1 MGRNGRGRFNRY
13 FSAATAALLY
23 ALLYVGISIA
33 GDLPAALKL
42 AIGKHPTVTAKLEE
56 LKSLGFDINSAEA
69 GRYPSLSV
77 QGQAMSDDQTQV
89 IARLQQPL
97 WAGGR
102 IDGGINLA
110 EMKLRSAQASLLQI
124 RRQLMEDT
132 SAVYAEL
139 LGAMQKL
146 RTAELNVKEHE
157 KLLALISR
165 RQVGSFASEADVR
178 LARSRLTQAQAQ
190 QEQLRGV
197 VEKAQSDLQALTQE
211 PLTGVSDVED
221 GMLQLSDPVIIMKEA
236 ETNSPT
242 VQQRMIDVE
251 VSRIQADLRG
261 ADMMPTLSAVLERDI
276 YLANKNGSVPQ
287 DTRVG
292 LAVSGTVEGV
302 GLAGFGRLKSA
313 AALIEAAK
321 KGVETAKNEL
331 RRRTAGLISDRK
343 MYGRV
348 MESNNLL
355 VVATQETLDSFMR
368 QYDAGRKSWV
378 DVLNAQK
385 ELADARQALEQT
397 KSSQMEYSLRLGVV
411 TGRLDKYAGLLP

>member
-1 MGRNGRGRFNRY
+1 M
-13 FSAATAALLY
+13 
-23 ALLYVGISIA
+23 
-33 GDLPAALKL
+33 
-42 AIGKHPTVTAKLEE
+42 TAKLEE

-77 QGQAMSDDQTQV
+77 QGQTMSDDQTQL

-110 EMKLRSAQASLLQI
+110 EIKLRAAQASLLQI

-132 SAVYAEL
+132 SAIYAEL
-139 LGAMQKL
+139 LGAVQKL

-165 RQVGSFASEADVR
+165 RQIGSFASEADVR

-197 VEKAQSDLQALTQE
+197 LEKAQSDLQALTQDS
-211 PLTGVSDVED
+211 LTGFSDVEE
-221 GMLQLSDPVIIMKEA
+221 GMLQLPDPVIIMKEA
-236 ETNSPT
+236 ETNSPAA
-242 VQQRMIDVE
+242 QQRMLDVDIA
-251 VSRIQADLRG
+251 RIQADLRG
-261 ADMMPTLSAVLERDI
+261 ADMMPTLSAVLERDL

-313 AALIEAAK
+313 TALIEAAK
-321 KGVETAKNEL
+321 KNVESTKNEL
-331 RRRTAGLISDRK
+331 RRRMTGLISDRK

-348 MESNNLL
+348 MESNNQL
-355 VVATQETLDSFMR
+355 VAANQETLDSFMR

-385 ELADARQALEQT
+385 ELADARQSMEQT
-397 KSSQMEYSLRLGVV
+397 RSSLMADSLRLGVV

>member
-1 MGRNGRGRFNRY
+1 MWRKSTDRFNRY

-23 ALLYVGISIA
+23 ALLYVGISSA
-33 GDLPAALKL
+33 GDLPTALKL

-77 QGQAMSDDQTQV
+77 QGQAMSNDQTQV
-89 IARLQQPL
+89 VARLQQPL

-261 ADMMPTLSAVLERDI
+261 ADMMPTLSAVLERDL

-321 KGVETAKNEL
+321 KGVETARNEL

-397 KSSQMEYSLRLGVV
+397 KSSRMEYSLRLGVV